1 MDENQPPPPAPPVPL
16 APIIPNAP
24 ALVYVTG
31 NDVTPENMTEEL
43 QIKQILHWIGF
54 VTDVQKQA
62 VYEDSIGSFS
72 DLNGLAG
79 DDIDM
84 MARGYA
90 NRTMNDGRIHFGIR
104 RIKRLKALVH
114 WAQDF
119 RRISNSPTV
128 ESTCGTDFLVAL
140 EQASERACIRK
151 QHRDDSDVLAKEAS
165 PGPLKSERDW
175 VDWESKFVNYCSTLS
190 GVDGVPLSYVIR
202 DNDGP
207 PPDGKVY
214 ASFLDET
221 IYCEPLNGSY
231 FDADKQVVHQALISF
246 TAGQPSEDWLKSVAR
261 HKDGR
266 RSMQALRDHFSGE
279 GNATRRIAEA
289 DRMKKNLHYKNEK
302 SLSFETFLT
311 RCQKMFNIY
320 EKQGE
325 PMLEDAKVRFLF
337 ERTQH
342 AGLQGHVQALKASIT
357 TGTAVPY
364 TTAANH
370 LSTAV
375 SELPDYVA
383 AHRKVAGLTTGT
395 GNDTGGGGIY
405 NADGSIAADKYIP
418 NWSDLSKEDRLK
430 VMNERKRLGIRL
442 GKGGKGTTTP
452 GKDKNKA
459 FNKMKKQNKK
469 FKRRIQALQ
478 SKLTNADEDDDDD
491 NEATDDAGD
500 AFGGRRSKKKSKN
513 NE

>member
-1 MDENQPPPPAPPVPL
+1 MADDPPVPPAPPAPVPPL
-16 APIIPNAP
+16 GPVVP

-31 NDVTPENMTEEL
+31 DDVTPAVMNEEF

-54 VTDVQKQA
+54 VTAGQKNA
-62 VYEDSIGSFS
+62 VYEDSISS
-72 DLNGLAG
+72 YNDLNGLTK
-79 DDIDM
+79 DDIDS

-90 NRTMNDGRIHFGIR
+90 SRTLNDGRIHLGIR

-119 RRISNSPTV
+119 RRISKSPSV
-128 ESTCGTDFLVAL
+128 ISTSGTDFLAVL
-140 EQASERACIRK
+140 EQASERARIRK

-165 PGPLKSERDW
+165 PGPLKTERDW

-202 DNDGP
+202 DNDNA
-207 PPDGKVY
+207 PPDGTEY

-221 IYCEPLNGSY
+221 IYCAPLNGSY
-231 FDADKQVVHQALISF
+231 FNADKQVVHQALISF

-261 HKDGR
+261 YKDGR
-266 RSMQALRDHFSGE
+266 RSMQALRNHFSGE

-342 AGLQGHVQALKASIT
+342 SGLQGHVQALKASIT
-357 TGTAVPY
+357 TGTAISY

-375 SELPDYVA
+375 SELPDYIA
-383 AHRKVAGLTTGT
+383 AHRKVSGLATETGSELS
-395 GNDTGGGGIY
+395 NGGIY
-405 NADGSIAADKYIP
+405 NADGTIAADKYIP
-418 NWSDLSKEDRLK
+418 HWEDLSKEDRQK
-430 VMNERKRLGIRL
+430 VINERKRLKIKL
-442 GKGGKGTTTP
+442 GKGGKGSAIS

-459 FNKMKKQNKK
+459 FQKMKKQNKK
-469 FKRRIQALQ
+469 FKRKIQALQ
-478 SKLTNADEDDDDD
+478 SKITDAGENDEE
-491 NEATDDAGD
+491 NNQATADAGD
-500 AFGGRRSKKKSKN
+500 AFGGRRSKKKTKN
-513 NE
+513 GE